1 MLGESFS
8 KSQPIT
14 TEKKPQKVTN
24 YLGVDLSAYESYEL
38 KDDPVY
44 QKFNSSNIH
53 FAINAMQ
60 KGLKPPT

>member
-1 MLGESFS
+1 MLGESLE
-8 KSQPIT
+8 KDQPST
-14 TEKKPQKVTN
+14 TETKPQKVTSH
-24 YLGVDLSAYESYEL
+24 LGVDLSAYESYEL
-38 KDDPVY
+38 KDDPIY

>member
-1 MLGESFS
+1 MISEPLS
-8 KSQPIT
+8 KSQPST
-14 TEKKPQKVTN
+14 TETKPQKVTSH
-24 YLGVDLSAYESYEL
+24 LCVDLSAYESYEL
-38 KDDPVY
+38 KNDPVY